1 MHVDNIWLG
10 FDQLGVDD
18 WIRWV
23 WSGWALMLIAIF
35 GVAEFKKQTASS
47 GGGGGGGDGDDG
59 GDDGVAADEEAKS
72 EVENPATN

>member
-1 MHVDNIWLG
+1 MRVDNIWLG

-47 GGGGGGGDGDDG
+47 GGGGGD

>member
-47 GGGGGGGDGDDG
+47 GGGGGDGDDG